1 MHVNCIGT
9 VISKYSDIVV
19 YIRTCNYKTS
29 TCNNCTNQFS
39 YKAGQQMSSVL
50 SVFSVLIFRLP
61 VLPLY
66 STRKQHLMPETTR
79 SPSQVERGSTRSA
92 LFCGEYG
99 YSMCTL
105 LAHLQEKWLHG
116 VVTN

>member
-39 YKAGQQMSSVL
+39 CKAGQQISSVL
-50 SVFSVLIFRLP
+50 SVFSV
-61 VLPLY
+61 
-66 STRKQHLMPETTR
+66 QHLIQCQLGLKQLGPR
-79 SPSQVERGSTRSA
+79 VKSTA
-92 LFCGEYG
+92 VQLG
-99 YSMCTL
+99 L
-105 LAHLQEKWLHG
+105 LYF
-116 VVTN
+116 VVNMDTVCVPY

>member
-29 TCNNCTNQFS
+29 TCNSCTNQFS
-39 YKAGQQMSSVL
+39 YKAGQQIYSVL
-50 SVFSVLIFRLP
+50 SVFPVLIFP
-61 VLPLY
+61 PTGV
-66 STRKQHLMPETTR
+66 TRKQHLMPETTR
-79 SPSQVERGSTRSA
+79 SPSQVDRVSTRSA
-92 LFCGEYG
+92 LFCGKYG

-105 LAHLQEKWLHG
+105 
-116 VVTN
+116 

>member
-39 YKAGQQMSSVL
+39 CKAGQQISSVL
-50 SVFSVLIFRLP
+50 SVFSVLIFP
-61 VLPLY
+61 P
-66 STRKQHLMPETTR
+66 T
-79 SPSQVERGSTRSA
+79 
-92 LFCGEYG
+92 
-99 YSMCTL
+99 
-105 LAHLQEKWLHG
+105 G
-116 VVTN
+116 VTIIFNA